1 MKFIQIYAYFKEKIK
16 MNTLKIAALLIGA
29 TLAGASMFAGAHTE
43 EFFDSRESAH
53 GGQTRMAG
61 PYHLE
66 LVAKDKEIVLY
77 VMDHADRD
85 LSTDGGGGKATV
97 QIGKAGNKASVKLEP
112 AGSNMLKATGDFKVT
127 PETVVTVFV
136 ELPGQEVTAAR
147 FIPLKPAAK
156 TARKA
161 GDAKPRAE
169 DQGGHHHH
177 M

>member
-1 MKFIQIYAYFKEKIK
+1 
-16 MNTLKIAALLIGA
+16 MNPVRVAALLIGA
-29 TLAGASMFAGAHTE
+29 ALTAVSAFAGAHTE

-77 VMDHADRD
+77 VMDHADRN
-85 LSTDGGGGKATV
+85 LGTEGGGGKATI
-97 QIGKAGNKASVKLEP
+97 QIGKAKDKTSVKLEP
-112 AGSNMLKATGDFKVT
+112 AGDNMLKGVGDFAVT

-136 ELPGQEVTAAR
+136 EIPGQEVTAAR
-147 FIPLKPAAK
+147 FVPLKPTAKAAGKAKAAK
-156 TARKA
+156 PQANSH
-161 GDAKPRAE
+161 DE
-169 DQGGHHHH
+169 HQHHQ

>member
-1 MKFIQIYAYFKEKIK
+1 MA
-16 MNTLKIAALLIGA
+16 TVLISA
-29 TLAGASMFAGAHTE
+29 TLAVSLPAGAHTE
-43 EFFDSRESAH
+43 EYFDSKESAH

-66 LVAKDKEIVLY
+66 LVARDKEIVLY

-85 LSTDGGGGKATV
+85 LSTEGGGGKATV
-97 QIGKAGNKASVKLEP
+97 QIGKAKDKTSLKLEP
-112 AGSNMLKATGDFKVT
+112 AGDNMLKGVGDFAVT

-147 FIPLKPAAK
+147 FVPLKPTAK

-161 GDAKPRAE
+161 KAAKPQANSNDE
-169 DQGGHHHH
+169 HQHHQ